1 MSTEWITDRL
11 PTKED
16 ALSDGSVWMMAYDG
30 RVIRWSYDGVELG
43 RPWQPIHKP
52 APYVKPKRWSVRRCP
67 NLERWLV
74 LDGNRVHTSV
84 FIPRRNAIQ
93 AQRIADLFN
102 AVMP

>member
-43 RPWQPIHKP
+43 RPWQPITKP
-52 APYVKPKRWSVRRCP
+52 APYVKPKRWTVEWCNNHKHYEIR
-67 NLERWLV
+67 L
-74 LDGNRVHTSV
+74 NRLY
-84 FIPRRNAIQ
+84 ICLLPELICDEI
-93 AQRIADLFN
+93 AQRIEDLFN
-102 AVMP
+102 EVMP